1 MSKNK
6 KPRADVLKDVCLALN
21 AAWEPTGINP
31 RTTKK
36 LSGDRSAA
44 NRAKKARKKNR

>member
-1 MSKNK
+1 MSNR
-6 KPRADVLKDVCLALN
+6 KPKANVLLDVCLALN
-21 AAWEPTGINP
+21 AAWEPARINP

-44 NRAKKARKKNR
+44 KRARKARRKNR